1 MLKQRSNRTH
11 SIAAAT
17 LASAALFLGA
27 AACGS
32 SDTTTDAG
40 STGTPKPVSTLL
52 PESVQKART
61 LTIATDAQLPPNNFI
76 GPDGKS
82 IIGVSVDLG
91 NAVAKELGV
100 KATFVNTKFASLI
113 SGLQAGRYDI
123 AMSGIT
129 DTAERQ
135 KQVDFVDFIKSGQ
148 VFIVRKGNPG
158 KVDSQEAMCGKTLS
172 LVTGTISVDL
182 AEAQS
187 AKCTQAGK
195 QKVTI
200 LKFPTAADALLQ
212 LTNGRADANI
222 ANVGKAGYQAKK
234 SGGMLEVAGQ
244 PFAPSYDAVAVK
256 KGDKEMIA
264 ALQYGF
270 DQIIQDGTYR
280 KILEKWGIE
289 QSAVDKVVVNEGAS
303 PQGSTN

>member
-17 LASAALFLGA
+17 LASAALLLGA
-27 AACGS
+27 VACGS
-32 SDTTTDAG
+32 SDPTTDAG
-40 STGTPKPVSTLL
+40 STGAPKPVSTLL
-52 PESVQKART
+52 PESVQKEGT
-61 LTIATDAQLPPNNFI
+61 LTIATDPQLPPNDFI

-82 IIGVSVDLG
+82 IIGVSVDIG
-91 NAVAKELGV
+91 NAVARELGV
-100 KATFVNTKFASLI
+100 KAKFVNTKFASLI

-148 VFIVRKGNPG
+148 VFIVRKGNPS

-187 AKCTQAGK
+187 AKCTQAGM

-212 LTNGRADANI
+212 LTNGRAVANI
-222 ANVGKAGYQAKK
+222 ANLGKAAYQAKK
-234 SGGMLEVAGQ
+234 SGGALEVAGK
-244 PFAPSYDAVAVK
+244 PFASSYDAVAVK
-256 KGDKEMIA
+256 KGDKEMTA

-270 DQIIQDGTYR
+270 DQIIQNGTYR
-280 KILEKWGIE
+280 KILKKWDIE
-289 QSAVDKVVVNEGAS
+289 QSAVDKVVVKEGAS